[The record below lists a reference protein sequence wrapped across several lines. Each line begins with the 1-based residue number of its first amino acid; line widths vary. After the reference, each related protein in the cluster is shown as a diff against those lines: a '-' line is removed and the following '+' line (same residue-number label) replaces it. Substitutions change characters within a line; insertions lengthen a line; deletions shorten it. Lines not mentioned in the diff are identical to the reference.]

1 VHLVLYVGVNEMLD
15 LRNSTLEAAKARIAE
30 LESVITRRDM
40 IIADQKRVLE
50 QVKEEYQEKLEV
62 HNLLIISFN
71 MCKLIILAKVNCMPR
86 KC

>member
-1 VHLVLYVGVNEMLD
+1 MLD

-40 IIADQKRVLE
+40 IISDQKRVLE

-62 HNLLIISFN
+62 HNLLIILFST
-71 MCKLIILAKVNCMPR
+71 CKLIILAKIKCMSR
-86 KC
+86 KCQQEHVWTFIHL